1 MQYLKK
7 NKRYI
12 FTVIGII
19 YVLFTAFL
27 CARINYYSSFYE
39 RSLSHIESECEAK
52 IISEICYNK
61 NGDKLMFSYY
71 GYEYALISNHSG
83 YFLPIHKRNV
93 QPVAKFYAGV
103 NSAFKNY
110 YIYDY
115 RNDEDNLFLYCDY
128 DGDPAVPV
136 EFYNCYRSDITL
148 PALNVENISHI
159 DVFLSDNYYDN
170 YGGAVY
176 TIDGNAAIN
185 SILALHSENGGKDS
199 IFDNFN
205 YAEKYYSVIVN
216 FSNMPLCF
224 HLGRV
229 NEDGLQVILD
239 LIKVDSH
246 SPS

>member
-39 RSLSHIESECEAK
+39 RCLSHIKSECEAK

-61 NGDKLMFSYY
+61 NGDTLMFSYN
-71 GYEYALISNHSG
+71 GYDYALINNHGG
-83 YFLPIHKRNV
+83 YFLPTHKRNV

-103 NSAFKNY
+103 HSAYQNY

-115 RNDEDNLFLYCDY
+115 QNDKNNLFLYCDY
-128 DGDPAVPV
+128 DGDPMVPL
-136 EFYNCYRSDITL
+136 EFYDCYRSDITL
-148 PALNVENISHI
+148 PELKAENISHI
-159 DVFLSDNYYDN
+159 DVCLYDD
-170 YGGAVY
+170 YGSAVY
-176 TIDGNAAIN
+176 TIDENIAIN
-185 SILALHSENGGKDS
+185 SILELHSETGNKDS
-199 IFDNFN
+199 IFDGFN
-205 YAEKYYSVIVN
+205 AEKYYSIIVN

-239 LIKVDSH
+239 LIKADSH

>member
-39 RSLSHIESECEAK
+39 RSLAHIKSECEAE

-61 NGDKLMFSYY
+61 NGDTLMFSYN
-71 GYEYALISNHSG
+71 GYDYALIKHRG
-83 YFLPIHKRNV
+83 DYFLPTHKRNTK
-93 QPVAKFYAGV
+93 PVAKFYAGV
-103 NSAFKNY
+103 HSAYQNY

-115 RNDEDNLFLYCDY
+115 QNDKDNLFLYCDY
-128 DGDPAVPV
+128 DRDPMVPL
-136 EFYNCYRSDITL
+136 EFYDCYRSDITL
-148 PALNVENISHI
+148 PELKAENISDI
-159 DVFLSDNYYDN
+159 DVFLSDNYDN

-216 FSNMPLCF
+216 FPDMPLCF

-239 LIKVDSH
+239 LIKADSH